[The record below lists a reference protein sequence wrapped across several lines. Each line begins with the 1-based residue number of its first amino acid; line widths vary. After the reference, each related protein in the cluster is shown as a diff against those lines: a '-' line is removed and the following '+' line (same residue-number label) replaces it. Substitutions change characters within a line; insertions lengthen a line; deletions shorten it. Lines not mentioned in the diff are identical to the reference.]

1 MDKKYELLDVD
12 WITAKMYGRNLKKL
26 DDHLPLS
33 KNGIEKLSQLE
44 EEIDSVMQMIEQKLF
59 SPSKEN
65 FWENNLS

>member
-1 MDKKYELLDVD
+1 MKKEYELLYID
-12 WITAKMYGRNLKKL
+12 WITAKMYGKNLKNR
-26 DDHLPLS
+26 DNHLPLS
-33 KNGIEKLSQLE
+33 KNEIEKLSQLE